1 MHPISNDT
9 LQLALALGFT
19 GFLAWLW
26 FRKARAQAELLRLH
40 VEGRNRLLERLE
52 SPQALLDFAATEVGA
67 CLLTPPRLQVAPAA
81 SKPEGLRLIQA
92 GLVTLFAGFGFH
104 STYYIAMNW
113 RAANVVLNEPDAFRR
128 ALGLWQWSQ
137 VCTWTG
143 SALILCGLLAA
154 LLAHL
159 GRKRDAR
166 G

>member
-1 MHPISNDT
+1 
-9 LQLALALGFT
+9 
-19 GFLAWLW
+19 
-26 FRKARAQAELLRLH
+26 
-40 VEGRNRLLERLE
+40 
-52 SPQALLDFAATEVGA
+52 
-67 CLLTPPRLQVAPAA
+67 
-81 SKPEGLRLIQA
+81 
-92 GLVTLFAGFGFH
+92 
-104 STYYIAMNW
+104 MNW